1 MNLAQGRI
9 LLPGPNPRQ
18 PTPPMPK
25 TRCRKEMRCAQRSG
39 SRRRTGPELGAPRA
53 PARVRPP
60 FPEPSILR
68 SAGGCRRG
76 AAHASHRDRR
86 LAAHLTRPAG
96 VAVPR
101 RRHGED
107 RSASRCHCRLSQIL
121 PRGGRK
127 LGRGICT
134 RPWREP
140 SLDQWLN
147 QTPGMVGRAASA
159 RAGSR
164 RASAAGNVL
173 CVTWMGAPR
182 ITGKVVRHGNR

>member
-39 SRRRTGPELGAPRA
+39 SRRRTGPEPGRPASAGARQAPIPRA
-53 PARVRPP
+53 LHPAIPR
-60 FPEPSILR
+60 
-68 SAGGCRRG
+68 GCRRG

-134 RPWREP
+134 RARGVNHRCP
-140 SLDQWLN
+140 SGSN
-147 QTPGMVGRAASA
+147 GRRAASA
-159 RAGSR
+159 RAGI
-164 RASAAGNVL
+164 APANAAGNVL
-173 CVTWMGAPR
+173 CVTGMGAPR